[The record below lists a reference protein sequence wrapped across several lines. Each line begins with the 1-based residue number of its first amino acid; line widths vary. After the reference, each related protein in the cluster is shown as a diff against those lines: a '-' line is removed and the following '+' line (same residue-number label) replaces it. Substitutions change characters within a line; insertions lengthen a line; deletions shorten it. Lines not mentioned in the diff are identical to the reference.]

1 MFKVIDTHTHF
12 DAEEFDEDRAEAF
25 ARAKEAG
32 VGKVFLP
39 AIDVK
44 TTHAVLALAKEYP
57 GYAYPMIGLHPEEVK
72 ADWKEQLAELRKIL
86 EEHRMIGNANPA
98 GESGN
103 ANPAGESGNANPA
116 DGFPQFSD
124 FIAIGE
130 VGLDYYWSREFENE
144 QLEAF
149 EEQVKWSVETQLPLM
164 IHCRKAQNE
173 MVHLLRKYEKE
184 LPGGVFHCFTGN
196 QKEAEELLS
205 FDKFVLGVGGV
216 STFKSSHLREDLP
229 AVVPLDRIV
238 LETDSPYMAPV
249 PYRGKR
255 NESAFVVEVLKTLA
269 KAYGISEEE
278 FARQTSLNAE
288 RFFPLSVSQ
297 V

>member
-1 MFKVIDTHTHF
+1 MFKVIDTHTHL

-25 ARAKEAG
+25 ARAREAG

-44 TTHAVLALAKEYP
+44 TTHAVLALSREYP

-86 EEHRMIGNANPA
+86 EKHRIIGNANPA
-98 GESGN
+98 GDSC
-103 ANPAGESGNANPA
+103 NANPA
-116 DGFPQFSD
+116 DDSPRISD

-130 VGLDYYWSREFENE
+130 VGLDYYWSREFEQE

-149 EEQVKWSVETQLPLM
+149 EEQVKWSVETRLPLM

-173 MVHLLRKYEKE
+173 MVHLLRQYQKD
-184 LPGGVFHCFTGN
+184 LPAGVFHCFTGN

-205 FDKFVLGVGGV
+205 FDNFVLGIGGV

-229 AVVPLDRIV
+229 AAVPMNRII

-255 NESAFVVEVLKTLA
+255 NESAFVIEVLKTLA
-269 KAYGISEEE
+269 KAYGVSEEE
-278 FARQTSLNAE
+278 FAEQTNKNVE
-288 RFFPLSVSQ
+288 SVFHF
-297 V
+297 

>member
-1 MFKVIDTHTHF
+1 MFKVIDTHTHL

-25 ARAKEAG
+25 ARAREAG

-44 TTHAVLALAKEYP
+44 TTHAVLALSREYP

-72 ADWKEQLAELRKIL
+72 ADWKDQLAELRKMQI
-86 EEHRMIGNANPA
+86 
-98 GESGN
+98 
-103 ANPAGESGNANPA
+103 
-116 DGFPQFSD
+116 SD

-130 VGLDYYWSREFENE
+130 IGLDYYWSREFEHE

-149 EEQVKWSVETQLPLM
+149 EEQVKWSIETRLPLM

-173 MVHLLRKYEKE
+173 MVHLLRQYQKD

-205 FDKFVLGVGGV
+205 FDNFVLGIGGV

-229 AVVPLDRIV
+229 ASVPMNRII

-255 NESAFVVEVLKTLA
+255 NESAFVIEVLKTLA
-269 KAYGISEEE
+269 KAYGVSEEE
-278 FARQTSLNAE
+278 FAEQTNKNVE
-288 RFFPLSVSQ
+288 SVFHF
-297 V
+297 

>member
-12 DAEEFDEDRAEAF
+12 DAEEFDEDMAEAF
-25 ARAKEAG
+25 ARASEVG

-39 AIDVK
+39 AIDLK
-44 TTHAVLALAKEYP
+44 TTHAVLALSREYP

-72 ADWKEQLAELRKIL
+72 EDWKEQLAELRK
-86 EEHRMIGNANPA
+86 M
-98 GESGN
+98 
-103 ANPAGESGNANPA
+103 
-116 DGFPQFSD
+116 QFSD

-130 VGLDYYWSREFENE
+130 IGLDYYWSREFEHE

-149 EEQVKWSVETQLPLM
+149 EEQVKWSVDTRLPLM

-173 MVHLLRKYEKE
+173 MVHLLRQYQKD

-205 FDKFVLGVGGV
+205 FDNFVLGIGGV

-229 AVVPLDRIV
+229 AVVPMNRIV

-269 KAYGISEEE
+269 KAYNVSEEE
-278 FARQTSLNAE
+278 FAKQTNETVE
-288 RFFPLSVSQ
+288 RVFHLK
-297 V
+297 

>member
-72 ADWKEQLAELRKIL
+72 EDWKEQLAELRKIL

-103 ANPAGESGNANPA
+103 ANPAGS
-116 DGFPQFSD
+116 FPQFSD

-144 QLEAF
+144 QFEAF

-205 FDKFVLGVGGV
+205 FDKFFLGVGGV

-255 NESAFVVEVLKTLA
+255 NESAFVVEVMKTLA

-278 FARQTSLNAE
+278 FARQTNLNAE
-288 RFFPLSVSQ
+288 RVFPLSVSQ